1 MCIRDRYRQEQLPEG
16 IKWIKEGEW
25 ATSLGVPIGNDLDG
39 EKWWS
44 KKLEG
49 VRDKSRKWTALF
61 RAGYFGRNLVVQ
73 SMFLGRL
80 RYWLY
85 SVPMSKKIR
94 KEVQF
99 DADTLWWSKEPV
111 LGQPRKRFRRF
122 VRKKTAIGPR
132 VKGGLGLSLIH
143 I

>member
-1 MCIRDRYRQEQLPEG
+1 M
-16 IKWIKEGEW
+16 
-25 ATSLGVPIGNDLDG
+25 DG

-94 KEVQF
+94 NRYSLTQTHF
-99 DADTLWWSKEPV
+99 
-111 LGQPRKRFRRF
+111 
-122 VRKKTAIGPR
+122 
-132 VKGGLGLSLIH
+132 GGLKNQY
-143 I
+143 